1 MINKMKK
8 IILIFLI
15 FFLYTEDVFP
25 SNKILS
31 TDEAVVA
38 LLGSPDETEIRI
50 QKITE
55 NLYLFFG
62 LGGNIAVS
70 IGDDGV
76 LIVDDQIPSLIPK
89 IKDAIKEIGGGDLVY
104 TINTHWHFD
113 HAEGNLALDP
123 KITKIISQSNAR
135 EYMAKGGLIDMVAN
149 RINQEPYPDYALPVI
164 TYENGMTL
172 YFNNEEIEIVHFGPA
187 HTSGDS
193 AVIFHNQNA
202 VHYGDVFVTE
212 GYPFIDV
219 SSGGSIDGI
228 INFLSKSLT
237 KLKPGAIILPGHGEI
252 ATIQDVEDTI
262 IMLKTVRERI
272 LKGSTPFSIKFAE
285 VKISSSFAV
294 IYLTSIVPLRKGL
307 SSGYNNPF
315 DGKDRTSVGNPY

>member
-89 IKDAIKEIGGGDLVY
+89 IKDAIKEIGGGDLV
-104 TINTHWHFD
+104 
-113 HAEGNLALDP
+113 
-123 KITKIISQSNAR
+123 
-135 EYMAKGGLIDMVAN
+135 
-149 RINQEPYPDYALPVI
+149 
-164 TYENGMTL
+164 
-172 YFNNEEIEIVHFGPA
+172 
-187 HTSGDS
+187 
-193 AVIFHNQNA
+193 
-202 VHYGDVFVTE
+202 
-212 GYPFIDV
+212 
-219 SSGGSIDGI
+219 
-228 INFLSKSLT
+228 
-237 KLKPGAIILPGHGEI
+237 
-252 ATIQDVEDTI
+252 
-262 IMLKTVRERI
+262 
-272 LKGSTPFSIKFAE
+272 
-285 VKISSSFAV
+285 
-294 IYLTSIVPLRKGL
+294 
-307 SSGYNNPF
+307 
-315 DGKDRTSVGNPY
+315 